1 MSFKRYIKEA
11 SSIRPIGET
20 YKDIVAFDEMLEEL
34 EPYYRGVIQSAA
46 YADRL
51 DRSESDRVSAA
62 KNFLLNIKNIREHI
76 GYLKKNMKQSYGRD
90 IKD

>member
-1 MSFKRYIKEA
+1 MSFKKYIKEA
-11 SSIRPIGET
+11 SSVKPIGET
-20 YKDIVAFDEMLEEL
+20 YKEIVEFDEMLADL
-34 EPYYRGVIQSAA
+34 EPYYKGIIQSAA

-51 DRSESDRVSAA
+51 DRSEADRVSAA